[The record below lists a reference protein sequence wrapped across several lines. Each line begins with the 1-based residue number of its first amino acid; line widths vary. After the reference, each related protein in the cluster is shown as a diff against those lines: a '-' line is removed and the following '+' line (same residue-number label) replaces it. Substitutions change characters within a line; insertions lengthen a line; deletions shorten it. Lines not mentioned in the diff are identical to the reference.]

1 MSGGELAAAA
11 RSVPAAVSVVS
22 KLWRWLYP
30 DTSRTALTTHADDLA
45 DLVRRTE
52 SRRLEQLGVVPGAG
66 IRVSFDALIRAHGVD
81 RQEFGTLSEVGDY
94 YRSLDAPGRFVVLGA
109 AGAGKTVTALHL
121 LLNILHHRDNHDGR
135 PPPVPVRVN
144 ASSWDTT
151 TKSFTDF
158 LAGVLATDYHLAP
171 KVARALVEEKRILP
185 VLDGLDEMD
194 PIDEPPARARAA
206 LDQLNEIHWLGRPV
220 ILISRTE
227 TYERARDLRI
237 GGDTGLHGATAV
249 TLRPLKTQ
257 EIVEYLR
264 RCRELVG
271 IDEHQWSPVIDRL
284 RAEPEGVLA
293 EALRTP
299 WLLTL
304 STAHLRTH
312 GRAGADELTGAS
324 DLESI
329 REVLF
334 AALIPAAVAGLSW
347 EDRKRRY
354 DQPQVHRWLHNL
366 ARHCDQREVHDRH
379 GNDIAL
385 DEVWRLAG
393 NRCRLVH
400 GLLAGL
406 LLGTMFSITP
416 VVAQSLPLDSIF
428 GASLLGSPFLRG
440 PLQFTA
446 GFLVGFAA
454 GLRPGTPARR
464 TVSHLFGP
472 GELRGWLVSLG
483 IGLVAGTVCGIS
495 IGFVAGNALGPGRGF
510 LAGLICTLGFGP
522 VIAIVVRLAS
532 QLPHKRP
539 LLDERRAIRDD
550 ALVGISLASVI
561 GVFLTLMFTLLYLV
575 VVEASADSLIRL
587 PPVGLTYILFAAL
600 FISPASM
607 RYLCAKLIFA
617 LDSTFSRRP
626 GPFLEWARDAG
637 LLRVTGEAYQFR
649 HQTYQQWLTTRPAP
663 NTQ

>member
-1 MSGGELAAAA
+1 MSGGEFAAAA
-11 RSVPAAVSVVS
+11 RSVPVAVSVVS

-81 RQEFGTLSEVGDY
+81 RQEFGTLSEVGNY
-94 YRSLDAPGRFVVLGA
+94 YRELGDPERFVVLGA

-121 LLNILHHRDNHDGR
+121 LLNILHHRDSYDGR

-144 ASSWDTT
+144 AASWDTT
-151 TKSFTDF
+151 TRGFTDF
-158 LAGVLATDYHLAP
+158 LAGMLATDYHLAP
-171 KVARALVEEKRILP
+171 KVARALVESDRILP

-206 LDQLNEIHWLGRPV
+206 LDQLNENPWRRRPV
-220 ILISRTE
+220 IVISRAA
-227 TYERARDLRI
+227 TYAQARELRI
-237 GGDTGLHGATAV
+237 GGDAGLHAATAV
-249 TLRPLKTQ
+249 TLRPLTTP

-264 RCRELVG
+264 RCRELEG
-271 IDEHQWSPVIDRL
+271 IHEHQWSPVIDRL
-284 RAEPEGVLA
+284 RAEPAGALA

-312 GRAGADELTGAS
+312 RRAGADELTGAT

-334 AALIPAAVAGLSW
+334 AALIPAAVAGLSR

-366 ARHCDQREVHDRH
+366 ARHCDRREMHDRH
-379 GNDIAL
+379 GSDIAL

-428 GASLLGSPFLRG
+428 GASLLGSPLLRG

-539 LLDERRAIRDD
+539 ILDERRAIRDD